1 MLNLEEAKV
10 MQMIFQLKYI
20 KIFYWENVKDKESGI
35 YIFMNSYHFIKKK
48 TIYIN
53 KNNARGCNIPFRCL
67 EYIFRKSYF
76 VFHFS
81 IAVNVFF

>member
-1 MLNLEEAKV
+1 MLRLEEAKV

-48 TIYIN
+48 Q
-53 KNNARGCNIPFRCL
+53 
-67 EYIFRKSYF
+67 
-76 VFHFS
+76 S
-81 IAVNVFF
+81 I